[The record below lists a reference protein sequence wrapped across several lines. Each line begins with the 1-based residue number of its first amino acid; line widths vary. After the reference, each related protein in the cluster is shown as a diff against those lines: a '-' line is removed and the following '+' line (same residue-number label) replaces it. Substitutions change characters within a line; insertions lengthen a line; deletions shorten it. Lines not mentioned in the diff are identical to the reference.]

1 MPTEMP
7 YHRRAL
13 LYALLAGLIV
23 FVVWNIPQLSLL
35 LVPFRLFVTLVHETS
50 HGLAALLTGGQFA
63 RMVINPDGS
72 GYALTVG
79 GARAFILPAGYLG
92 AALFGS
98 ALFYLA
104 NRFPYAQTL
113 CAGLGVGVI
122 AVSVIYGGI
131 ISLATIFGVV
141 VGFALV
147 AIGLR
152 GAEHLALL
160 TLNLLA
166 ILTGLNAVLDLTS
179 LVGFA
184 GTIVRGQVNDA
195 LAFQREVVPLIP
207 APAIALVWAAIAIA
221 LVAFAVY
228 RSVFRAWHGDDWG

>member
-1 MPTEMP
+1 MLADMP

-13 LYALLAGLIV
+13 LYALFAGLIV
-23 FVVWNIPQLSLL
+23 LVVWNIPQLSLL

-50 HGLAALLTGGQFA
+50 HGLAALLTQGQFV

-72 GYALTVG
+72 GYALTVN
-79 GARAFILPAGYLG
+79 GARALILPAGYLG

-98 ALFYLA
+98 VLFYLA
-104 NRFPYAQTL
+104 NRFQSAQFL
-113 CAGLGVGVI
+113 CALVGVGVI
-122 AVSVIYGGI
+122 AVSVIYGGL
-131 ISLATIFGVV
+131 ISLTTLFGVV

-184 GTIVRGQVNDA
+184 GFVVRGQTNDA
-195 LAFQREVVPLIP
+195 LAFHNEVAPLIP
-207 APAIALVWAAIAIA
+207 APVIALVWAAIAIA
-221 LVAFAVY
+221 MVAFAVY
-228 RSVFRAWHGDDWG
+228 RSVFRVWHGDDL